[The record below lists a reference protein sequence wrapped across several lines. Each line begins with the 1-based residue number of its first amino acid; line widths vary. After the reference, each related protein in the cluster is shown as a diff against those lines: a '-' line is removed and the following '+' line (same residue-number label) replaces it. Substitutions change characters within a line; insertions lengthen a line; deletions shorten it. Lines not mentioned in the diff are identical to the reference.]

1 MLSCALQAIIMNTS
15 FKFLHLKLMNLFKQI
30 KAFLLLSVL
39 LFALGHNAFP
49 HVHHQHEHSTDREN
63 QAHHH
68 SHDHNQQH
76 ESHQHGNHQHEDSSQ
91 DWKDLNFLQVL
102 LDGHSSTNHTHQYS
116 PLLLEPLKSKKQ
128 LDQKLIQNFG
138 QYKILVPHRE
148 ADLKQ
153 SLIGLICPYDSLH
166 LSINPLRGPPS
177 KV

>member
-1 MLSCALQAIIMNTS
+1 MNTS
-15 FKFLHLKLMNLFKQI
+15 FKFLHLNLMNLFKQI

-49 HVHHQHEHSTDREN
+49 HVHHQHQHSTDTEHEV
-63 QAHHH
+63 HHN
-68 SHDHNQQH
+68 SHDHNHQH
-76 ESHQHGNHQHEDSSQ
+76 ESHQHETQQHEDSSQ
-91 DWKDLNFLQVL
+91 DWQDLNFLQVL
-102 LDGHSSTNHTHQYS
+102 LDGHSSTNHTHQYT

-138 QYKILVPHRE
+138 QVEIVVPHRE

-153 SLIGLICPYDSLH
+153 GFNALIRPYESVN